1 MKWLWYTLSLILVVL
16 ILINNPKTDT
26 LRTFSGTNKLF
37 TNSSEA
43 STILEILT
51 WSSASLFL
59 CFTIILRIYTTY

>member
-1 MKWLWYTLSLILVVL
+1 MKSLWYILSVILIVL

-26 LRTFSGTNKLF
+26 LRTFSGTNKIF

-51 WSSASLFL
+51 WSCASLFL
-59 CFTIILRIYTTY
+59 CFAIILRISNTY